1 MRFRLFATA
10 LTAVALSAGSAAA
23 QSGTLTLYTSQPNED
38 ASETV
43 EAFNEQYPDIEV
55 EIFRSGTTKVMG
67 KLMSEISGGNP
78 QPDVLLIADVVNM
91 ERLKS
96 GGHLMAYQGADLSGF
111 DAKTYDADKTYFG
124 TKLITTGLIYNTAA
138 QHTPESWEDLTKEW
152 AKGKVIMP
160 SPLYSGAAVNT
171 MGILARTDGL
181 GWDYYEALA
190 ANDVAAVRGNG
201 TTLKQVASG
210 QKAYGMVVDF
220 LAFNAKAQ
228 GSPVDFVVP
237 DRGLTWVSEP
247 VAILDSAENKEAAKA
262 FVDFLL
268 SEKGQE
274 LASSQGY
281 IPAKS
286 GIEMPDWLPEGREL
300 KLMEKDAGSIL
311 ETMDADL
318 KRFEELFGAS

>member
-1 MRFRLFATA
+1 MRLRLFATV
-10 LTAVALSAGSAAA
+10 LTALAFTASGAFA
-23 QSGTLTLYTSQPNED
+23 QSGKLTLYTSQPNED
-38 ASETV
+38 AAQTV
-43 EAFNEQYPDIEV
+43 EAFNEQYPDVDV

-91 ERLKS
+91 EKLKS
-96 GGHLMAYQGADLSGF
+96 GGHLMAYEGADVSGF
-111 DAKTYDADKTYFG
+111 DAKTYDTDKTYFG

-138 QHTPESWEDLTKEW
+138 QHTPETWEDLTKDW

-171 MGILARTDGL
+171 MGILTRTDGL
-181 GWDYYEALA
+181 AWDYYKALA
-190 ANDVAAVRGNG
+190 DNDVAAVRGNG

-237 DRGLTWVSEP
+237 ERGLTWVSEP
-247 VAILDSAENKEAAKA
+247 VAILDTADNKEASKA

-268 SEKGQE
+268 SEQGQE

-286 GIEMPDWLPEGREL
+286 GVEMPEWLPEGREL
-300 KLMEKDAGSIL
+300 KLMEKDAGAIL
-311 ETMDADL
+311 ETMGQDL

>member
-1 MRFRLFATA
+1 MRFRLFATV
-10 LTAVALSAGSAAA
+10 LTAFAVSAGGAAA

-38 ASETV
+38 AAETV
-43 EAFNEQYPDIEV
+43 EAFNAQYPDVEV
-55 EIFRSGTTKVMG
+55 EVFRSGTTKVMG

-91 ERLKS
+91 EKLKA

-111 DAKTYDADKTYFG
+111 DSKTYDADKTYFG

-138 QHTPESWEDLTKEW
+138 QHTPETWEDLTEPW

-171 MGILARTDGL
+171 MGILTRADGL

-190 ANDVAAVRGNG
+190 ENDVAAVRGNG

-228 GSPVDFVVP
+228 GSPVDFMVP
-237 DRGLTWVSEP
+237 ERGLTWVSEP
-247 VAILDSAENKEAAKA
+247 VAILESAENKEAARA

-268 SEKGQE
+268 SKQGQG

-286 GIEMPDWLPEGREL
+286 GVEMPDWLPEDREL
-300 KLMEKDAGSIL
+300 TLMEKDAGAIL
-311 ETMDADL
+311 ETMEQDL

>member
-1 MRFRLFATA
+1 MRLRLLATA
-10 LTAVALSAGSAAA
+10 LTAIALSATSAFA
-23 QSGTLTLYTSQPNED
+23 QSGTLTLYTSQPDED
-38 ASETV
+38 AVETV
-43 EAFNEQYPDIEV
+43 AAFNEAYPDVEV

-67 KLMSEISGGNP
+67 KLMSEIAGGNP

-91 ERLKS
+91 ERLKQ
-96 GGHLMAYQGADLSGF
+96 GGHLMAYEGADLDGF
-111 DAKTYDADKTYFG
+111 DAKTYDAGRTYFG

-138 QHTPESWEDLTKEW
+138 EQVPQSWQDLTKPW

-171 MGILARTDGL
+171 MGILTRTDGL
-181 GWDYYEALA
+181 GWDYYQALA
-190 ANDVAAVRGNG
+190 DNGVAAVRGNG

-237 DRGLTWVSEP
+237 EQGLTWVSEP
-247 VAILDSAENKEAAKA
+247 VAILETAENKEAAKA

-268 SEKGQE
+268 SDRGQE

-281 IPAKS
+281 VPAKA
-286 GIEMPDWLPEGREL
+286 GIAMPEWLPEGREL
-300 KLMEKDAGSIL
+300 KLMEKDAGAIL

-318 KRFEELFGAS
+318 QRFEELFGTS